1 MDIGIRC
8 RKVGFRLVFVVMEYW
23 NASRR
28 MRDVII
34 VHRKP
39 VRRVDP
45 FFLYLIVYD
54 LIIMLEKL
62 NKIFIQ
68 YIHASAFLC

>member
-45 FFLYLIVYD
+45 FFFVLDRLRSYYYVGKT
-54 LIIMLEKL
+54 E
-62 NKIFIQ
+62 
-68 YIHASAFLC
+68 